1 MFANVVQMVCVLE
14 EEVSHI
20 DVNGSLD
27 ILNYTACRGV
37 DTQLLPEDVERFKD
51 CVIVNGD
58 LIFNIITYTEF
69 M

>member
-1 MFANVVQMVCVLE
+1 MACVLE

-27 ILNYTACRGV
+27 ILNYIACRGV
-37 DTQLLPEDVERFKD
+37 DTQLLPGELERFKD

-58 LIFNIITYTEF
+58 LIFNFQTYEAF